1 MIAGQDMMIITDT
14 VDSDI
19 PLLLS
24 KTAMKKAGVKL
35 NLQYYTA
42 EIFGQIVYLGET
54 SSRHYCLSM
63 NLWKKNVLKPNKLKN
78 F

>member
-35 NLQYYTA
+35 NLQNYTA
-42 EIFGQIVYLGET
+42 EIFGQIVYLSET
-54 SSRHYCLSM
+54 SRHYCLSM
-63 NLWKKNVLKPNKLKN
+63 HLWKKNVLKPNKLKN